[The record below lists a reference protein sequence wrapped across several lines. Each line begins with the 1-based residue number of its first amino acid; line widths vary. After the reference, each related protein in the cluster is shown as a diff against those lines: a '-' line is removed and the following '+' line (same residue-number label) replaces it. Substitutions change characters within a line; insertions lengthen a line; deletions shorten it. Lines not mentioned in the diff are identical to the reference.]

1 MKRFAFII
9 ISLVLVLACDKDSD
23 SQVDAQDEYLEVS
36 FAYDGNDI
44 QDMELSPLMQTLEIE
59 VTMSHEGVGWKVSSD
74 KEWCVV
80 DDEQTYRGSS
90 KFSVSVS
97 ANDELTD
104 REAAT
109 ITLASGDYKAEFR
122 ISQRGKVVVVDK
134 VYALSHGSAGSL
146 DLSVKYRDGIE
157 WTISAPQW
165 LKTEVKSKQP
175 CEDGLTAV
183 VSLEWDANPS
193 EARFGTV
200 GFVNTQD
207 DVVSESFS
215 FYQLGSSYS
224 ANETGGVRIAGKDA
238 GVMEIKV
245 PAEVFSEIVCPD
257 WIMASE
263 KTINEDGTES
273 WNLNFSD
280 NPSDVEVSRS
290 YVVKLK
296 SIQSSLEVSLPEFHQ
311 DYYPAGGLMS
321 IQGLDLFARRFKEGG
336 DLSSWMR
343 DGKVLIVNDLDLTG
357 VKGWT
362 PIGTEE
368 KPFDM
373 QLDGCGKKISGFQ
386 SSSSLLG
393 VCENAVISNLIFD
406 NTCELSLDSSFDGDV
421 YLAPLAARISNT
433 TISKCESNAK
443 VKLAGSAVA
452 DGLKVCV
459 GGLVAAGEGD
469 ISINGCLCKAEVTM
483 QYIPKSDQSVVSV
496 GGTIG
501 YVGKDSKFTVK
512 GSDWDGNIIYDV
524 VGAAVAGT
532 VSVGGVVGL
541 TDDSVNLTIEEATAK
556 GKIEVKANSKQNWN
570 GTSAFGGVVGA
581 ALTGGII
588 RKCINDCEIKWAANT
603 AKSNGQMSAMG
614 GIVGRIES
622 GMTEI
627 SACTN
632 NAPLTNQH
640 YNNNGWSARFTA
652 LKTGGIIGW
661 YGKSD
666 QLDKATSNIR
676 IENCHNTSKVFT
688 LRGFTGGIAGYIV
701 NADVSGCTFTG
712 DCKAD
717 NNANPYVGGI
727 VGGVQYS
734 VIRDSK
740 VKADLSSFSGGSCD
754 SRAGGIVGL
763 LYSDSEV
770 RNCFYSGAIST
781 GDNKNNDGTLKE
793 VYFGGIA
800 ADTETTCTVAGCGFN
815 GSLPFA
821 QRDGETPVI
830 INVDITAQNYHQY
843 VTGDGQAAQ
852 EKNIYWEGN

>member
-146 DLSVKYRDGIE
+146 DLFVKYRDGIE

-263 KTINEDGTES
+263 KTINDDGTES

-433 TISKCESNAK
+433 TISKCESSAK

-469 ISINGCLCKAEVTM
+469 VSVNGCLSNAEVTM

-501 YVGKDSKFTVK
+501 YVGKESKFTVIGSGWEGNLTYHVK
-512 GSDWDGNIIYDV
+512 GGDV
-524 VGAAVAGT
+524 VGT
-532 VSVGGVVGL
+532 LSVGGVVGL
-541 TDDSVNLTIEEATAK
+541 TDDAVNLTIDETTAK
-556 GKIEVKANSKQNWN
+556 GEIKIDMTKRAHQWK
-570 GTSAFGGVVGA
+570 GISAFGGLIGA

-588 RKCINDCEIKWAANT
+588 RNCTNDCEIVWENETAN
-603 AKSNGQMSAMG
+603 SSGYMFAMG
-614 GIVGRIES
+614 GIVGRVES
-622 GMTEI
+622 GIAVI

-632 NAPLTNQH
+632 NAPLTNRH
-640 YNNNGWSARFTA
+640 WNNNGWASRSTA
-652 LKTGGIIGW
+652 HKTGGIIGC
-661 YGKSD
+661 YGTSD
-666 QLDKATSNIR
+666 QLDAVTSNIR
-676 IENCHNTSKVFT
+676 IEKCHNTSKV
-688 LRGFTGGIAGYIV
+688 LSQRGFTGGIAGYLV
-701 NADVSGCTFTG
+701 NAKVSECSFTG

-734 VIRDSK
+734 VIWDSK

-763 LYSDSEV
+763 LYSGSEV
-770 RNCFYSGAIST
+770 KKCFYSGVIKT
-781 GDNKNNDGTLKE
+781 GDNGTKE

-800 ADTETTCTVAGCGFN
+800 ADTEADCKVTECGFN
-815 GSLPFA
+815 G
-821 QRDGETPVI
+821 QICG
-830 INVDITAQNYHQY
+830 VDMT
-843 VTGDGQAAQ
+843 
-852 EKNIYWEGN
+852 EGNYAGYIIGDQEAQMKDNSYWSGE